1 MLNIII
7 DQTNKYIEQMP
18 KQERKKYGQF
28 FTSRETAEY
37 MASMFSD
44 LGKKEEISILDAGA
58 GSGIL
63 SCALLEKVA
72 QYSNIKKVKLVCY
85 ETDIKILDILC
96 KNLELVREKNNF
108 SFEYEVRT
116 ENYIISQNL
125 EFNGMIGGNPNPTKF
140 DFVIGNPPYMKI
152 PKDALEAKAM
162 PEICYGAPNL
172 YFLFAAMGLFNLKQE
187 GEMVY
192 IIPRSWTS
200 GAYFRRFRDYFLTEG
215 KLEKIHLFGS
225 RNKVFDQEDVLQ
237 ETIIVKIRK
246 TDNIPDNVLMT
257 STVSNKDFSNCSEL
271 EVPYNIVVSGEQKFV
286 YLVTEKSELDVLK
299 RVNKWTN
306 TLPDIGLRM
315 KTGLTVDFKNRDILR
330 NENEEG
336 AIPLFYSHHI
346 KDGMVYFP
354 IQKENEYVVTNQK
367 GLLQKNKNYLFVKRF
382 TAKEERRRL
391 QCGVYLAKKYPQYD
405 MISTQNKINFIDG
418 LVNELSEC
426 VVYGLY
432 VLFNSSIYDAYYR
445 ILNGSTQ
452 VNSTEINAMPV
463 PELEIIQEIGRKLI
477 KSKDL
482 SEANCDMILEEYYG

>member
-1 MLNIII
+1 ML
-7 DQTNKYIEQMP
+7 DVVVEQTNKYIEQML
-18 KQERKKYGQF
+18 KKERKKYGQF

-44 LGKKEEISILDAGA
+44 LGMKEEISILDAGA

-72 QYSNIKKVKLVCY
+72 QYSNIEKVKLVCY
-85 ETDIKILDILC
+85 ETDERILNILR
-96 KNLELVREKNNF
+96 KNLELIKEKINYI
-108 SFEYEVRT
+108 FEYEIRT
-116 ENYIISQNL
+116 DNYIVSQNL
-125 EFNGMIGGNPNPTKF
+125 DFNGMMGRNPNPEKY
-140 DFVIGNPPYMKI
+140 DFIIGNPPYMKI
-152 PKDALEAKAM
+152 SKDALEVKAM
-162 PEICYGAPNL
+162 PNICYGAPNL

-200 GAYFRRFRDYFLTEG
+200 GAYFRKFRDYFLTEG

-237 ETIIVKIRK
+237 ETIIIKIRK
-246 TDNIPDNVLMT
+246 TDKIPDNVLVT
-257 STVSNKDFSNCSEL
+257 STVSNKDFSNRSEL

-286 YLVTEKSELDVLK
+286 YLITEKSELDVLK
-299 RVNKWTN
+299 RINKWTT

-315 KTGLTVDFKNRDILR
+315 KTGVTVDFRNRDILR
-330 NENEEG
+330 NEDEEG
-336 AIPLFYSHHI
+336 AIPLFYSQHI
-346 KDGMVYFP
+346 KDGMVCFP
-354 IQKENEYVVTNQK
+354 IQKENQYVVTSQK

-382 TAKEERRRL
+382 TAKEEKRRL

-418 LVNELSEC
+418 LVSELSEC

-432 VLFNSSIYDAYYR
+432 AIFNSSIYDSYYR

-452 VNSTEINAMPV
+452 VNSTEINAIPV
-463 PELEIIQEIGRKLI
+463 PRIEIIQEIGRKLI
-477 KSKDL
+477 KTKDL
-482 SEANCDMILEEYYG
+482 SQYTCDKILEEYYG